1 MGNIFSPVKVNG
13 QKMDVHIRTR
23 VWTTQI
29 DVSAIVL
36 TVAITLALI
45 ALILIPIYLP
55 KKWNK
60 RFTWILFVITPWISF
75 YMVEKVFYNPISVM
89 NKLAFGL
96 NVLWYY
102 IIYMILLLIF
112 NRVKWALLVGNV
124 FRSEEHTSELQSH

>member
-1 MGNIFSPVKVNG
+1 MSKWEQASKKMGNIFSPVKVNG

-60 RFTWILFVITPWISF
+60 RFTWILFVIIL
-75 YMVEKVFYNPISVM
+75 VFTSLVFKTSKYWV
-89 NKLAFGL
+89 
-96 NVLWYY
+96 YY
-102 IIYMILLLIF
+102 SD
-112 NRVKWALLVGNV
+112 GG
-124 FRSEEHTSELQSH
+124 E